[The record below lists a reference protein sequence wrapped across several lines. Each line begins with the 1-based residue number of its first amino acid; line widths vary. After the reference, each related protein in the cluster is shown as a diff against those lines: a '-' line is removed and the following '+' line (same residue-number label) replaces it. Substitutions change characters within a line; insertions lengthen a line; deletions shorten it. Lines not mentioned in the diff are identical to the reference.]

1 LTRLLPV
8 LAIHSRD
15 DQVAPFDPA
24 AARIAELQKADSIVA
39 YEAVA
44 TDFSTAPVT
53 RGLAGQKRARRVHP
67 RVWT

>member
-24 AARIAELQKADSIVA
+24 VARIAELQKVDSIVA
-39 YEAVA
+39 YEALA
-44 TDFSTAPVT
+44 TDFFNS
-53 RGLAGQKRARRVHP
+53 AGHARPCRSKAGAAGSP
-67 RVWT
+67 